1 MIEVNI
7 EIILFNLIF
16 TLVNPNQGVALDF
29 LASELKMPETTIR
42 QLMSF
47 WVHKGVVQEKKSQT
61 SGGNSVK
68 KNATFAGYFAG
79 GDQPETTA
87 IYYVPVKVYDG
98 SQSEDLDIEDVENE
112 LIKGGQ
118 LSGDATQFNTV
129 REIFI
134 ERIFIIIK

>member
-1 MIEVNI
+1 LKLSNQNI
-7 EIILFNLIF
+7 PI
-16 TLVNPNQGVALDF
+16 VNPNQGVALDF
-29 LASELKMPETTIR
+29 LASELKMPENTIR

-47 WVHKGVVQEKKSQT
+47 WVHKGVVQERKSQT

-68 KNATFAGYFAG
+68 KNAQFAGYFAG
-79 GDQPETTA
+79 GDQLETTA

-129 REIFI
+129 RNKIFEAPNNHHI
-134 ERIFIIIK
+134 VD